1 MIDLIRSRPV
11 LVTAASGLAL
21 AAAIVSAYPVGAAPR
36 PVAGRPHP
44 PAAAAHARTSSRIR
58 TLASVFSDW
67 PMFQGG
73 PAHLGVSAEMAISVT
88 TAPDLTAGWTASLG
102 ATGSYASPAVASS
115 TSLGEALVY
124 AGSASHFY
132 AYPATGGA
140 PVWEYS
146 LGSGGGNIQASPAVF
161 GGVVYVASSAG
172 DVYALNAST
181 GALMCDFI
189 VGHHIQASPI
199 VVDAPDGSGPV
210 LYVGSDPG
218 KGVVG
223 AEYAIYGAG
232 NTHGS
237 CTHDWK
243 FTSWQAAR
251 GGTWSPPAY
260 GTDAD
265 GNPVLVFG
273 SRDPDDSVYALNA
286 TTGALDWR
294 YQTSTQKDLDVGA
307 APTISAPGTNG
318 FADGVAYV
326 SGKDHVVYALDLT
339 TGSLIWHHYLEK
351 NGQDMESSSALEGG
365 TLYLASNDG
374 VYALNARTGKQV
386 WHTLVGVVFYSSA
399 AITGPAGQQVLVIA
413 NDKGRVY
420 ALSLADGATVWTTR
434 PTTKGILASPAIS
447 QGSIYV
453 VGLDGVLRSF
463 APVSS

>member
-1 MIDLIRSRPV
+1 MLNLLRPKPA
-11 LVTAASGLAL
+11 LMTGAAGLAL
-21 AAAIVSAYPVGAAPR
+21 AAAIAGTYPPGAALR
-36 PVAGRPHP
+36 PAAGRPP
-44 PAAAAHARTSSRIR
+44 ALAAARQRLTGGNRL
-58 TLASVFSDW
+58 LASAFADW

-73 PAHLGVSAEMAISVT
+73 PAHLGVSAETAISVT
-88 TAPDLTAGWTASLG
+88 TAPSLTSGWTASLG
-102 ATGSYASPAVASS
+102 AIGSYASPAVATS
-115 TSLGEALVY
+115 TPLGETLVY
-124 AGSASHFY
+124 AGSAAHLY
-132 AYPATGGA
+132 AYPAIGGA
-140 PVWEYS
+140 AVWQFS
-146 LGSGGGNIQASPAVF
+146 LGSTGGNVQASPAVF
-161 GGVVYVASSAG
+161 GGVVYLASSAG
-172 DVYALNAST
+172 NVYALNAST
-181 GALMCDFI
+181 GALMCDFAI
-189 VGHHIQASPI
+189 GHHIQASPV

-210 LYVGSDPG
+210 LYVGTDPG
-218 KGVVG
+218 KVVG

-237 CTHDWK
+237 CALDWK

-260 GTDAD
+260 GTDAH
-265 GNPVLVFG
+265 GHPVLVFG

-294 YQTSTQKDLDVGA
+294 FQTSTHALLDIGA
-307 APTISAPGTNG
+307 GPTISAPGTNG

-339 TGSLIWHHYLEK
+339 TGSLIWHHFLER

-365 TLYLASNDG
+365 TLYLGSNDG

-386 WHTLVGVVFYSSA
+386 WHALTGVTFYASA

-413 NDKGRVY
+413 NDRGRVY
-420 ALSLADGATVWTTR
+420 ALSLANGATVWTTR

-463 APVSS
+463 APASS

>member
-1 MIDLIRSRPV
+1 MPNSLRSEPA
-11 LVTAASGLAL
+11 LVTGAAVLAL
-21 AAAIVSAYPVGAAPR
+21 AAAIVGACPAGAAARSAAWRR
-36 PVAGRPHP
+36 PA
-44 PAAAAHARTSSRIR
+44 PAAARQALASGSTR
-58 TLASVFSDW
+58 TLDSGPADW

-73 PAHLGVSAEMAISVT
+73 PAHLGVSAETAISVT
-88 TAPDLTAGWTASLG
+88 TAPHLASGWTASLG
-102 ATGSYASPAVASS
+102 ATGSYASPAVATS

-146 LGSGGGNIQASPAVF
+146 LGSTGGNIQASPAVF
-161 GGVVYVASSAG
+161 GGVVYIASSAG
-172 DVYALNAST
+172 IVYALNAST
-181 GALMCDFI
+181 GALMCDFTI
-189 VGHHIQASPI
+189 GHHIQAAPV

-210 LYVGSDPG
+210 LYVGTDPG

-223 AEYAIYGAG
+223 AEYAVYGAG

-237 CTHDWK
+237 CALDWQ

-286 TTGALDWR
+286 VTGALDWR
-294 YQTSTQKDLDVGA
+294 YQTSTQRLMDVGA

-326 SGKDHVVYALDLT
+326 SGKDHIAYALDLT
-339 TGSLIWHHYLEK
+339 TGRLVWHHYLEK

-386 WHTLVGVVFYSSA
+386 WHTLTGVTFYASA
-399 AITGPAGQQVLVIA
+399 AVTGPAGQQVLVVA
-413 NDKGRVY
+413 NDRGRVY

-434 PTTKGILASPAIS
+434 PTAKAILASPAIS

-453 VGLDGVLRSF
+453 VGLDGMLRSF
-463 APVSS
+463 APASS